1 MEMIQPKYKRILLK
15 LSGEALAE
23 GANGILN
30 FSIIEKIADV
40 IKTCRASGV
49 EIAVLVGAG
58 NIWRGRQGGGMDRV
72 RADHMGMLATT
83 INSLA
88 LADTFEQAGIPTCVL
103 TAVEMQT
110 FADPYSAR
118 RARAELDAGKVVIF
132 GCGSGLPFFSTD
144 TAAALRAAEIGADMI
159 LLAKNIDGIYTADPR
174 LDPTATRYDEITYSE
189 ILDKQLRALDMSAAL
204 FCMENNLR
212 CYAFAL
218 EDPQN
223 IYRVVMGEH
232 VGTEMHL

>member
-1 MEMIQPKYKRILLK
+1 MNQPKYKRILLK

-23 GANGILN
+23 GADGILN

-40 IKTCRASGV
+40 IKSCTEAGV
-49 EIAVLVGAG
+49 QIAVLVGAG

-88 LADTFEQAGIPTCVL
+88 LADTFEQKGISTCVL
-103 TAVEMQT
+103 TAVEMQS

-118 RARAELDAGKVVIF
+118 RARAELEAGKVVIL
-132 GCGSGLPFFSTD
+132 GGGSGLPFFSTD
-144 TAAALRAAEIGADMI
+144 TAGVLRAAEIGADMV

-174 LDPTATRYDEITYSE
+174 LDSTATRYDEITYAE
-189 ILDKQLRALDMSAAL
+189 VLEKKLRALDMSATL
-204 FCMENNLR
+204 FCMENGLS

-218 EDPQN
+218 QDPQN
-223 IYRVVMGEH
+223 IYRVVMGER
-232 VGTEMHL
+232 VGTEMHI